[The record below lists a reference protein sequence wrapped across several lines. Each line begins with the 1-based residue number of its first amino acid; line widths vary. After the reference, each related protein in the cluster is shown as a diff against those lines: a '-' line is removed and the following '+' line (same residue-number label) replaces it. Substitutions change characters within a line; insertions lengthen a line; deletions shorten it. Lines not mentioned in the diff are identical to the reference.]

1 MQHRSSMLGHFN
13 YSSCQRPDPPCASCI
28 FRCCAFRENN
38 TATFPSYFH
47 TPFSSHRDNSPPFLK
62 KKSSFHVLLIQKQ
75 KKESGNTR
83 FHTARIKYLM
93 LERKKNGWK
102 VAHGETSWNGKLRG
116 TPCIS
121 LSLPPFR
128 PRRFSSE
135 QHRGGGR
142 IGNVALRWRR
152 ITFINLTL
160 PARRRVYT
168 RSFHARAR
176 ANLHGTFCDYT

>member
-102 VAHGETSWNGKLRG
+102 VAHGETSWNGKVHPVYL
-116 TPCIS
+116 S
-121 LSLPPFR
+121 LSR
-128 PRRFSSE
+128 PSAPAISARSNI
-135 QHRGGGR
+135 GGVAASATLHSAG
-142 IGNVALRWRR
+142 VALRL
-152 ITFINLTL
+152 LT
-160 PARRRVYT
+160 
-168 RSFHARAR
+168 
-176 ANLHGTFCDYT
+176 